1 MFRIISFI
9 GMTAGV
15 VFLLAMITLYGF
27 YFASMMTELSAPR
40 EATYTLEE
48 LIPLILA
55 AILFLSLPMA
65 FLFAFLIRKISK
77 TKGIKHNLTRLMR
90 VFFFAF
96 IGSFVAAFFISSVY
110 IEQYLH
116 TISDH
121 HGYLVCIRNKDD
133 MNLEKDVLIL
143 PESAEACAEFQA
155 NG

>member
-1 MFRIISFI
+1 MFRIIGFI
-9 GMTAGV
+9 GMAAGM

-27 YFASMMTELSAPR
+27 YFASMMKELSAPR
-40 EATYTLEE
+40 ETPFTIEE

-55 AILFLSLPMA
+55 GALFLSLPMA

-77 TKGIKHNLTRLMR
+77 SKGIKHNLTRLMR
-90 VFFFAF
+90 VLFFAF
-96 IGSFVAAFFISSVY
+96 IGTFVGAFFISSVY

-116 TISDH
+116 TISAH

-133 MNLEKDVLIL
+133 INLEKDVWIL
-143 PESAEACAEFQA
+143 PDSAEACAEFQA